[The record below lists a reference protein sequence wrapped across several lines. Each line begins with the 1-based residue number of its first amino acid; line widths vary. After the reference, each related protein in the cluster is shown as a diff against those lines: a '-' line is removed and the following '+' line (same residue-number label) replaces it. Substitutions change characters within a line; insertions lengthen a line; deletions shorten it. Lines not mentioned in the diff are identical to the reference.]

1 MYNERG
7 RGDLKAIAWQSMH
20 LFVGTKNMHGLGI
33 VINHFKMFVT
43 FTKYGENYKALCFSA
58 E

>member
-7 RGDLKAIAWQSMH
+7 RGDLKPIAWQSMH
-20 LFVGTKNMHGLGI
+20 LFVGTKIMHGLGI

-43 FTKYGENYKALCFSA
+43 FTKYGENS
-58 E
+58 